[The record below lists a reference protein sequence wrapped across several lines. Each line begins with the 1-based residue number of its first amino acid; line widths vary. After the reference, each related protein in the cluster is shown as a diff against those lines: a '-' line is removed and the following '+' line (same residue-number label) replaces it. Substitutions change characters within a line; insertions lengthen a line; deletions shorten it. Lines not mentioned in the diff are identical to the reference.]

1 MSLHVDQP
9 LRGIMLS
16 LAAGIIFC
24 VADVIAKQLAGELA
38 IVQITWS
45 RYIVFA
51 LMAWALTVRM
61 NGSSFFVHRPWLQL
75 ARGVC
80 LVGSSLLFVLGIR
93 DVGLAEAT
101 TIGFVGPI
109 LTTILSI
116 PLLGEKVSPRR
127 WLALAGG
134 MVGVLIALRPGS
146 GAFQPEALYRVGS
159 ALFWSMGQILTRRM
173 TATERAETTMFWSAI
188 SGLVMLSA
196 IIPFHFVAPTPTQIW
211 LSLGQGVLSS
221 LGQWLVILSLR
232 FTPVSTLAPF
242 SYTQL
247 VWTTIAGYLV
257 FSDLPDKWTWLGAG
271 VIIATG
277 LLAARRERRG

>member
-277 LLAARRERRG
+277 LLAARRERRE